1 MCQFYGISF
10 ITSPYKVLSDKKSII
25 TENLYD
31 ETVKM
36 WVTSRIFQNDFC
48 GGCDHPNPSLTPK
61 EGGST
66 STGVCGLFTG
76 FALFSWK
83 FTGPW
88 EAIGSNFGRY
98 QRNYQRCPGK
108 FFKIQNL
115 GEYKIILFGR
125 VCILLYITCL
135 YKLKKWHI
143 LVRYFSPLL
152 IFKIQC
158 NFWSASAKILF

>member
-1 MCQFYGISF
+1 MI
-10 ITSPYKVLSDKKSII
+10 KKSII
-25 TENLYD
+25 TENL

-115 GEYKIILFGR
+115 GEYKIILFGG
-125 VCILLYITCL
+125 VCILLYMSVQIEKVTP
-135 YKLKKWHI
+135 H
-143 LVRYFSPLL
+143 FSPLFFSF
-152 IFKIQC
+152 IDFQ
-158 NFWSASAKILF
+158 NSM